1 MNRTITKS
9 TASVLLA
16 LFAML
21 PGYHAQAQLPY
32 NFVYSS
38 YRAQSLSVPSIVR
51 AYKPNSA
58 VVYYDGRHSPDLN
71 NKGIIALV
79 KTDGTCCDLPLDD
92 IRIDDM
98 RILND
103 TLYLCGMEWTNPPN
117 YFIGKIDLTTM
128 VSGNNNNL
136 YYRRILQSIDQDM
149 QMKFVVYS
157 DYLNNTRLVA
167 LGTYR
172 YFSHGPNP
180 PAPYPLCPIA
190 PYPPMY
196 TYTLPYEYFPGWTVC
211 QEDFVL
217 ECVNPMTATSLDIK
231 LVNSASKNEHM
242 SDIVVTDNYVAFVGN
257 IFNGDVFDTVTIHRC
272 KKDNVLSTFDNYYYF
287 IPPSVEGTIE
297 YSACALDEDNI
308 ALVTTAVIDPVIDDF
323 ELRVRTVKLSTM
335 TMPTAQRLP
344 VEGKP
349 IQIAQAYLYQ
359 VNKTMVHLSDFRFPP
374 GQQYHNYT
382 FVEFLPYKGTA
393 YHTTAFYEKYINK
406 TYESMDVMQD
416 SCLISTG
423 GNYGFIKDI
432 KHEDA
437 TSNCYY
443 YEDVYIRLTN
453 TRTIH
458 NIQFSYERN
467 RFPLGPIIPQPYT
480 VDSALRMDP
489 CP

>member
-1 MNRTITKS
+1 M
-9 TASVLLA
+9 LLT
-16 LFAML
+16 LFTML
-21 PGYHAQAQLPY
+21 SGYHAKAQLPY
-32 NFVYSS
+32 IFAYSS
-38 YRAQSLSVPSIVR
+38 YRAGSLSVPSIVR
-51 AYKPNSA
+51 TYTPTSA
-58 VVYYDGRHSPDLN
+58 VVYYDGRHTPDLN

-79 KTDGTCCDLPLDD
+79 KTDGTYCDLQLDNNL
-92 IRIDDM
+92 RIDDM
-98 RILND
+98 RILHD
-103 TLYLCGMEWTNPPN
+103 TLYFCGMDWSNTS
-117 YFIGKIDLTTM
+117 YLLGWLDLTTF
-128 VSGNNNNL
+128 VPSAPSVAIN
-136 YYRRILQSIDQDM
+136 YRKIIIPPSQNV
-149 QMKFVVYS
+149 QMKFAVYTDS
-157 DYLNNTRLVA
+157 FGKTRFIA
-167 LGTYR
+167 LGSCR
-172 YFSHGPNP
+172 YDSNNP
-180 PAPYPLCPIA
+180 IPPLVPGMCPIA
-190 PYPPMY
+190 PVPTIY
-196 TYTLPYEYFPGWTVC
+196 TYTLPYTYFPGWTVS

-217 ECVNPMTATSLDIK
+217 ECINPTTATSLDIK

-297 YSACALDEDNI
+297 YSACALDNDNI

-349 IQIAQAYLYQ
+349 IQIAQTYLYQ

-393 YHTTAFYEKYINK
+393 YHTTAFYERSFNR
-406 TYESMDVMQD
+406 TYESMDVMRD

-453 TRTIH
+453 PRTIYTS
-458 NIQFSYERN
+458 QFSYEGN
-467 RFPLGPIIPQPYT
+467 QFPLNSTIQRGYT
-480 VDSALRMDP
+480 VESPSRWDA